1 MERIAGIVLDVKK
14 HNDRN
19 NIVTLYTRSRGR
31 MTFVSPVGT
40 GRSAAARYARLLPL
54 SAIETDVNVRA
65 GQELQRLGAV
75 APLAVWHDIYSNP
88 AKQAIALFLSEF
100 LNRLLRES
108 APDERMWDFIFNSIR
123 LLDNMEKA
131 TANFH
136 LAFLISLMPYSGI
149 FPDTSGYEEGDSF
162 DMRSASFEAF
172 LPAHGDC
179 LTGDEARA
187 VVTLSR
193 MTFYNARLFRL
204 TPPQRTRAL
213 RQILK
218 YYSIHYPGTSQLKS
232 LDILTEIFSFQSS
245 LKIKNR

>member
-1 MERIAGIVLDVKK
+1 MEKIAGIVLDVKK

-54 SAIETDVNVRA
+54 SAIETDVNV
-65 GQELQRLGAV
+65 
-75 APLAVWHDIYSNP
+75 
-88 AKQAIALFLSEF
+88 ALFLSEF

-232 LDILTEIFSFQSS
+232 LDVLTEIFSFQSS